1 MSEFSDSVPMPFV
14 ITALAVMVVSTI
26 FALLIHSQAKRW
38 LSAYV
43 IFLIAITPYA
53 LFVLNPDLPF
63 TMAPILIISAV
74 LAIAGGTG
82 RAGQWFAQYPLWV
95 IIGIQGFRLPLEF
108 ILHRLYVDGLMPK
121 QMTWLGSNFDV
132 IAGADAIIVA
142 AACAIAGKSQL
153 KFQATLAITFSIVG
167 LVLLANVVR
176 VAAASLPH
184 GLTEFS
190 QTAPMLLPYT
200 LPYSYIIPVFVFTA
214 LFAHIALLRATRN
227 LLASPSLTSATS

>member
-1 MSEFSDSVPMPFV
+1 MPDYSDSIPISFV
-14 ITALAVMVVSTI
+14 ITALAVMVLTAV
-26 FALLIHSQAKRW
+26 FALLIHSQANRW
-38 LSAYV
+38 LSTYI

-53 LFVLNPDLPF
+53 LFVLNPELPF

-74 LAIAGGTG
+74 LAIAGGIG
-82 RAGQWFAQYPLWV
+82 RAGQWFSQYPLWL

-108 ILHRLYVDGLMPK
+108 ILHGLYVDGLMPK

-142 AACAIAGKSQL
+142 VACAIAGRSQI
-153 KFQATLAITFSIVG
+153 KFQITLAITFSIVG
-167 LVLLANVVR
+167 LVLLANVIR
-176 VAAASLPH
+176 IAASSLPH

-190 QTAPMLLPYT
+190 QTAPLLLPYT

-214 LFAHIALLRATRN
+214 LFAHIALLRATRK
-227 LLASPSLTSATS
+227 LIMSPSLKVG